1 MTQTEAA
8 AQRKFR
14 KDYREPDFWIDTV
27 DLEFELG
34 EDGTEVVATIAF
46 RRNGS
51 HERPLVLNGEELE
64 TLAVEVD
71 GQAWPSHQ
79 WEAEAEAL
87 TIQSVPDTFT
97 LKTRVRIH
105 PENNTSLSGLY
116 RSSGNFCTQC
126 EAEGFRRITWFL
138 DRPDVMAKYS
148 TTITGSQEKYPVML
162 SNGNRVSEEDLGD
175 GRHRVR
181 WEDPFRKPSYL
192 FALVAGNLK
201 CHAGT
206 FTTMS
211 GRKVALEIWVEPQNI
226 DSCEHALQSLQK
238 SMKWDEEVFGL
249 EYDLD
254 IYMIV
259 AVGDFNMGAMEN
271 KGLNIFNSKF
281 VLARP
286 ETATDDDYEGVEG
299 VIAHEYFHNWTG
311 NRVTCRDWFQLT
323 LKEGLTV
330 FRDQEFTSDMTSRA
344 VKRISDVR
352 TLRSAQFP
360 EDAGP
365 MAHPIR
371 PESYLEMDNFY
382 TATVYEKGSEVI
394 RMVHTLIGAEAF
406 RKGMDLYF
414 ERHDGNAVTC
424 DDFRAAM
431 ADASGKDLTQ
441 FENWYLQ
448 AGTPVLEVERH
459 WDKERGRFTLL
470 FRQHCPRG
478 QELESF
484 QPLHI
489 PVRMALLDSDG
500 SEMSTLLEGENPD
513 QACLERVLE
522 VTEFQQSF
530 VFVGLSNEPSPSL
543 LRGFS
548 APVDLRIS
556 RSARELSFLMAHDRD
571 SFNRWDAAQELFGD
585 AILELVDR
593 QQNGRTMLLPE
604 ELKEA
609 MRAVLTDESMDGS
622 MRALLMTLPSETILQ
637 QRMETVDPDGLFEAR
652 EFVARKLGETLEAP
666 LRDLYE
672 RTKADGPY
680 RADPASIQRR
690 AENNAALAYL
700 VRSGNPQHV
709 QWAKTLFDLADNMT
723 DMQAALG
730 CLGLVGGAAYSEAI
744 ETFYKRWKQDPLVL
758 DKWFSMQAANRLPGA
773 VERVE
778 ALMQH
783 PDFSYKNPNRV
794 RSVLGFFSRGN
805 PTGFHQADGAGYRLM
820 ADAVLKLD
828 GINPQVASRMVGAFN
843 AYRRYDSKRQA
854 QMRSELDRIHATEGL
869 SKNTLEIV
877 ANALKG

>member
-8 AQRKFR
+8 PQRKFR
-14 KDYREPDFWIDTV
+14 KDYREPDFWIDSV
-27 DLEFELG
+27 DLEFDLAEQG
-34 EDGTEVVATIAF
+34 SEVTAVIAF

-51 HERPLVLNGEELE
+51 HDRPLVLHGEELE
-64 TLAVEVD
+64 TLLVEVD
-71 GQAWPSHQ
+71 GQAWPSDRWQ
-79 WEAEAEAL
+79 AEAESL
-87 TIQSVPDTFT
+87 TVQGVGEAFT

-105 PENNTSLSGLY
+105 PESNTSLSGLY
-116 RSSGNFCTQC
+116 QSSGNFCTQC

-148 TTITGSQEKYPVML
+148 TTITADKEKYPVML

-181 WEDPFRKPSYL
+181 WEDPFKKPSYL
-192 FALVAGNLK
+192 FALVAGHLK
-201 CHAGT
+201 CHAGS

-211 GRKVALEIWVEPQNI
+211 GREVALEIWVEPQNI
-226 DSCEHALQSLQK
+226 DSCEHALVSLQK

-344 VKRISDVR
+344 VKRIADVR

-371 PESYLEMDNFY
+371 PESYIEMDNFY

-394 RMVHTLIGAEAF
+394 RMYHTLIGAAAF

-414 ERHDGNAVTC
+414 ERHDGSAVTC

-431 ADASGKDLTQ
+431 ADASGKDLSQ

-448 AGTPVLEVERH
+448 AGTPVLEVERS
-459 WDKERGRFTLL
+459 WDKERGQFTLL

-478 QELESF
+478 QELDAF

-522 VTEFQQSF
+522 VTQYQQSF

-556 RSARELSFLMAHDRD
+556 RSARELAFLMAHDRD

-604 ELKEA
+604 ELKES
-609 MRAVLTDESMDGS
+609 MRAVVTDRSMDGS
-622 MRALLMTLPSETILQ
+622 MRALLMALPSESILQ
-637 QRMETVDPDGLFEAR
+637 QRMATVDPDGLFEAR
-652 EFVARKLGETLEAP
+652 EFVARKLAETLEGP
-666 LRDLYE
+666 LRELYE
-672 RTKADGPY
+672 RTQAEGPY
-680 RADPASIQRR
+680 QSDPASIQRR
-690 AENNAALAYL
+690 AEHNAALSYL

-709 QWAKTLFDLADNMT
+709 DWAKNQFDLADNMT

-744 ETFYKRWKQDPLVL
+744 ETFYQRWKDDPLVL
-758 DKWFSMQAANRLPGA
+758 DKWFSMQASNRLPGA

-843 AYRRYDSKRQA
+843 AYKRYDSKRQG
-854 QMRSELDRIHATEGL
+854 QMRAELDRIHATEGL

-877 ANALKG
+877 GSALKG

>member
-1 MTQTEAA
+1 M
-8 AQRKFR
+8 
-14 KDYREPDFWIDTV
+14 Y
-27 DLEFELG
+27 
-34 EDGTEVVATIAF
+34 
-46 RRNGS
+46 
-51 HERPLVLNGEELE
+51 
-64 TLAVEVD
+64 
-71 GQAWPSHQ
+71 
-79 WEAEAEAL
+79 
-87 TIQSVPDTFT
+87 
-97 LKTRVRIH
+97 
-105 PENNTSLSGLY
+105 
-116 RSSGNFCTQC
+116 
-126 EAEGFRRITWFL
+126 
-138 DRPDVMAKYS
+138 
-148 TTITGSQEKYPVML
+148 
-162 SNGNRVSEEDLGD
+162 
-175 GRHRVR
+175 
-181 WEDPFRKPSYL
+181 
-192 FALVAGNLK
+192 
-201 CHAGT
+201 
-206 FTTMS
+206 
-211 GRKVALEIWVEPQNI
+211 
-226 DSCEHALQSLQK
+226 
-238 SMKWDEEVFGL
+238 
-249 EYDLD
+249 
-254 IYMIV
+254 
-259 AVGDFNMGAMEN
+259 
-271 KGLNIFNSKF
+271 
-281 VLARP
+281 
-286 ETATDDDYEGVEG
+286 
-299 VIAHEYFHNWTG
+299 
-311 NRVTCRDWFQLT
+311 
-323 LKEGLTV
+323 
-330 FRDQEFTSDMTSRA
+330 
-344 VKRISDVR
+344 
-352 TLRSAQFP
+352 
-360 EDAGP
+360 
-365 MAHPIR
+365 
-371 PESYLEMDNFY
+371 
-382 TATVYEKGSEVI
+382 
-394 RMVHTLIGAEAF
+394 HTLIGAEAF

-500 SEMSTLLEGENPD
+500 SEMSTLLKGESPD

-522 VTEFQQSF
+522 VTQFQQSF

-585 AILELVDR
+585 AILELVQR

-609 MRAVLTDESMDGS
+609 MRAVLTDKTMDGS
-622 MRALLMTLPSETILQ
+622 MRALLMTLPSEAILQ

-652 EFVARKLGETLEAP
+652 EFVARKLAETLEAP

-709 QWAKTLFDLADNMT
+709 QWAKSLFDLADNMT

-730 CLGLVGGAAYSEAI
+730 CLGLVGGASYSEAI

-773 VERVE
+773 VERVA

-794 RSVLGFFSRGN
+794 RSVLGFFSRAN
-805 PTGFHQADGAGYRLM
+805 PTGFHQADGAGYRLL

>member
-27 DLEFELG
+27 DLEFDLG
-34 EDGTEVVATIAF
+34 EAGTEVTATTQF

-51 HERPLVLNGEELE
+51 HDRALVLHGEELE
-64 TLAVEVD
+64 TLAVQVD
-71 GQAWPSHQ
+71 GADWPSHQ
-79 WEAEAEAL
+79 WSAEAEAL
-87 TIQSVPDTFT
+87 TLEGVPDTFT
-97 LKTRVRIH
+97 LTTRVRIH
-105 PENNTSLSGLY
+105 PESNTSLSGLY
-116 RSSGNFCTQC
+116 LSSGNFCTQC

-138 DRPDVMAKYS
+138 DRPDVMATYS
-148 TTITGSQEKYPVML
+148 TTITGDPAKYPVML
-162 SNGNRVSEEDLGD
+162 SNGNRVSEETLDD

-181 WEDPFRKPSYL
+181 WEDPFKKPSYL
-192 FALVAGNLK
+192 FALVAGDLR
-201 CHAGT
+201 CHSGT

-211 GRKVALEIWVEPQNI
+211 GREVALEIWVEPQNI
-226 DSCEHALQSLQK
+226 DSCEHALKSLQK

-330 FRDQEFTSDMTSRA
+330 FRDQEFTSDMASRA

-352 TLRSAQFP
+352 TLRAAQFP

-371 PESYLEMDNFY
+371 PESYIEMDNFY

-394 RMVHTLIGAEAF
+394 RMYHTLIGAEAF

-414 ERHDGNAVTC
+414 ERHDGCAVTC

-448 AGTPVLEVERH
+448 AGTPVLEVERA
-459 WDKERGRFTLL
+459 WDKERGQFTLT
-470 FRQHCPRG
+470 FRQHCPQG

-500 SEMSTLLEGENPD
+500 SEMSTLLEGEDPE

-522 VTEFQQSF
+522 VTAYQQTF

-556 RSARELSFLMAHDRD
+556 RSARELGFLMARDRD

-593 QQNGRTMLLPE
+593 HQNGRSLLLPE
-604 ELKEA
+604 ELKDA
-609 MRAVLTDESMDGS
+609 MHAVVTDRNMDGS
-622 MRALLMTLPSETILQ
+622 MRGLLMALPSEAILQ
-637 QRMETVDPDGLFEAR
+637 QRMATVDPDGLFEAR
-652 EFVARKLGETLEAP
+652 SFVARKLGETLEGP
-666 LRDLYE
+666 LRELYE
-672 RTKADGPY
+672 RTRPEGPY
-680 RADPASIQRR
+680 RADPAAIQRR
-690 AENNAALAYL
+690 SEHNAALAFL

-709 QWAKTLFDLADNMT
+709 QWAKEQFDTANNMT

-730 CLGLVGGAAYSEAI
+730 CLGLVGGQEYEEAI
-744 ETFYKRWKQDPLVL
+744 EAFYQRWKEDPLVL
-758 DKWFSMQAANRLPGA
+758 DKWFSMQASNRLPGA
-773 VERVE
+773 VERAE
-778 ALMQH
+778 ALMAH
-783 PDFSYKNPNRV
+783 PDFSFKNPNRV

-805 PTGFHQADGAGYRLM
+805 PTGFHQADGAGYRLV
-820 ADAVLKLD
+820 ADAVIKLD

-843 AYRRYDSKRQA
+843 AYRRYDSKRQGL
-854 QMRSELDRIHATEGL
+854 MRNELDRIRATEGL
-869 SKNTLEIV
+869 SKNTSEIV
-877 ANALKG
+877 GNALKG